1 MTTAAQPSRR
11 TVRSFGFTVGA
22 VLVLI
27 GAYAVLR
34 GKLNLGIPIA
44 VAGALL
50 VGFAALAPKLL
61 VLPYRGWMALAEGM
75 SWVMT
80 RVILFLVF
88 VLVVTPIG
96 VIRRLTGADPLRRRT
111 GSRESYWSPYPERHR
126 DPRHYEKMF

>member
-1 MTTAAQPSRR
+1 MTGDPSQR
-11 TVRSFGFTVGA
+11 TLRSFGFTVGA
-22 VLVLI
+22 ILVLI
-27 GAYAVLR
+27 AVYAILR
-34 GKLNLGIPIA
+34 GKPA
-44 VAGALL
+44 VFGASTAAVGAVL
-50 VGFAALAPKLL
+50 VGFAAVAPRLL

-96 VIRRLTGADPLRRRT
+96 VIRRITGADPLRRRS
-111 GSRESYWSPYPERHR
+111 GSRESYWSPYPERQR